1 MNMKSILSLATLTT
15 LICSTVLFA
24 NPVLKAPELGTAN
37 VTVLDEHGTIVPDAP
52 VYIYGEHRTHF
63 VGGADIPGT
72 TTFSMKEGEY
82 RISSALI
89 KKTGDVVDRF
99 ASNEAHVSVV
109 AGDNVSVVLTLK
121 PVENPD
127 QQAPSYNTLHIAGA
141 PGSLINN

>member
-1 MNMKSILSLATLTT
+1 
-15 LICSTVLFA
+15 
-24 NPVLKAPELGTAN
+24 
-37 VTVLDEHGTIVPDAP
+37 
-52 VYIYGEHRTHF
+52 

-89 KKTGDVVDRF
+89 KKTGDDIDRY

-109 AGDNVSVVLTLK
+109 SGDNVTVVLTLK

-127 QQAPSYNTLHIAGA
+127 QQALSYGTLHVAGI
-141 PGSLINN
+141 PGSLISNNN